1 LTKIVE
7 AMVNAIMAVA
17 MTANEVCASFRKLK
31 KHGRPM
37 INGSKRR

>member
-1 LTKIVE
+1 
-7 AMVNAIMAVA
+7 MMNAIMAVA

-37 INGSKRR
+37 SSETKRR